1 MKKENVINSCYSL
14 LRNVTPLSF
23 DCGKICNGKCCKGD
37 NKTGMVLFPGEE
49 MLLDKDINVITDDE
63 GFKIAVC
70 GGVCN
75 RNYRPLSCRI
85 YPLFPVIKN
94 ENGREYIQV
103 EIDPRADCPL
113 CSEEYEFKKNFIKAV
128 KRVGK
133 YLLLNEETAD
143 TYRKLS
149 AEIEDINK
157 LRELLFK

>member
-49 MLLDKDINVITDDE
+49 TLLDKDINVITDDE

-70 GGVCN
+70 GGACN

-113 CSEEYEFKKNFIKAV
+113 CSEEYEITKNFIKAV